1 MRVTFCNTSLTFDPW
16 DFRNPDDPGIGG
28 SETAVVE
35 CARRLALRGHE
46 VTVYGTLREDTPSE
60 WQGTRWLPLSEADYS
75 LPGWWFLSR
84 CPETLDN
91 FSVDHPGQ
99 MICLTAQDVY
109 YPQLTDERWEKLD
122 RFIALCPTH
131 VRFTKDKYPKYAHKV
146 FGGFNGIRNDVIR
159 EIESVNPPVRNPRKI
174 IFASSPDRGLL
185 PLLKIFRRARQRVH
199 DLELVVAYGFDNIEK
214 IIASNPPTNHW
225 RTIYDEAMREMR
237 QPGVTWMGR
246 IGQRQ
251 LIREKLSCGM
261 SVHPTLFT
269 ETGPVHGDTRIET
282 LQGPVRIKDLVGR
295 QCRVY
300 SCGPDGKLSIST
312 VRDVSCKRRNAPVIK
327 LTAISGRGCMANRES
342 TLTLTP
348 EHEVMLVD
356 GSYVSAGSLRIG
368 DHVKAFSRVVNGWGD
383 GYDTIALTGEKM
395 RAEHQ
400 FVASVSRGLDIHPGE
415 VVDHVDGNK
424 RNNEDWN
431 LEIKTQAQHAS
442 EHWHRSP
449 REKAMAHVKRMA
461 AASKE
466 GVSRERRQQ
475 IANSRW
481 EKFRTLPPEV
491 RDRQLAHL
499 HTDEHR
505 ERCRASTKS
514 RMDAK
519 FGSQPWRDE
528 SALRREYVDMG
539 RSSTDI
545 ANEWGATS
553 TTVLKWLGNFGI
565 PRRVGNSVG
574 EKRGGNHVIT
584 KVEDAG
590 LADVYCM
597 ESDPDHNFIADGIV
611 VHNCISALEE
621 MACGAIPI
629 LSPTWAAGDYCKHG
643 VWIFGDPDDALTQAR
658 YVGEIFR
665 LARQPELQEHIR
677 AEMMPRARNAFNWE
691 RYVDLVESWMYGLEG
706 HRNSFF
712 QFNFALKH
720 AKGAGRILN
729 VGCCDDAGEMSKIG
743 AVNVDKF
750 EFDDHLK
757 TRNAADII
765 SDARDLP
772 RPFQSHSF
780 DMVCSTD
787 MLEHFPTDE
796 VPEQLEKFKACLK
809 PGGRILFTVPNDTR
823 NPNPDDT
830 NVRGYG
836 GHHHCPPEVID
847 RWLRDAR
854 LRAVVRQ
861 PIEYGFDDICGEGV
875 VAVDDSPK
883 HVERA
888 SDQEV

>member
-1 MRVTFCNTSLTFDPW
+1 
-16 DFRNPDDPGIGG
+16 
-28 SETAVVE
+28 
-35 CARRLALRGHE
+35 
-46 VTVYGTLREDTPSE
+46 
-60 WQGTRWLPLSEADYS
+60 
-75 LPGWWFLSR
+75 
-84 CPETLDN
+84 
-91 FSVDHPGQ
+91 

-261 SVHPTLFT
+261 SVHPTMFM
-269 ETGPVHGDTRIET
+269 ETGF
-282 LQGPVRIKDLVGR
+282 
-295 QCRVY
+295 
-300 SCGPDGKLSIST
+300 
-312 VRDVSCKRRNAPVIK
+312 
-327 LTAISGRGCMANRES
+327 ISG
-342 TLTLTP
+342 
-348 EHEVMLVD
+348 
-356 GSYVSAGSLRIG
+356 I
-368 DHVKAFSRVVNGWGD
+368 
-383 GYDTIALTGEKM
+383 
-395 RAEHQ
+395 
-400 FVASVSRGLDIHPGE
+400 
-415 VVDHVDGNK
+415 
-424 RNNEDWN
+424 
-431 LEIKTQAQHAS
+431 
-442 EHWHRSP
+442 
-449 REKAMAHVKRMA
+449 
-461 AASKE
+461 
-466 GVSRERRQQ
+466 
-475 IANSRW
+475 
-481 EKFRTLPPEV
+481 
-491 RDRQLAHL
+491 
-499 HTDEHR
+499 
-505 ERCRASTKS
+505 
-514 RMDAK
+514 
-519 FGSQPWRDE
+519 
-528 SALRREYVDMG
+528 
-539 RSSTDI
+539 
-545 ANEWGATS
+545 
-553 TTVLKWLGNFGI
+553 
-565 PRRVGNSVG
+565 
-574 EKRGGNHVIT
+574 
-584 KVEDAG
+584 
-590 LADVYCM
+590 
-597 ESDPDHNFIADGIV
+597 
-611 VHNCISALEE
+611 EE

-883 HVERA
+883 HSVVFLTYDPDGKMKEMVERSLSLIRQHA
-888 SDQEV
+888 PGVEIIIADDKGKCAAINNGFAKTKGEYIHVVCNDMMIHDPDWLETMAVPNTLTGWAPRTFVLTGQILPEMSLFCVPRNIYEAIGRVVWDTAYEDGYGFDDESLIARVKLAGFNVEIRPVKGDHLCLQTHKNYFTSEKFGQMYDRNMEVFKREFDHIKPVGGWLNYKRPA